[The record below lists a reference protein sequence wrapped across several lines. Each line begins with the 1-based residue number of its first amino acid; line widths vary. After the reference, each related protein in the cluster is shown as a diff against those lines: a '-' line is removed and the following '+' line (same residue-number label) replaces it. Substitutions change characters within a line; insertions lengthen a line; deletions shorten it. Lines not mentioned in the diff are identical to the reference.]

1 VNHHVAHACSAY
13 FTSPFD
19 NATILIVDARGDD
32 VNFSIFFAQGMQLQK
47 VVSLFRPLNTP
58 MFWEGVCVNNFKMIR
73 KEGSEIAPWSHMY
86 PSTGPGKIMA
96 LAAYGREDPDIRRQI
111 YADISLP
118 VVLDNMTEQYR
129 FGGTYNWGQDLSDT
143 RSAESQAVAAALQ
156 HWTNEDLISAMRL
169 AAKFAPLENL
179 CYAGGRALNCI
190 ATSHAFTRSPFK
202 RLYVPPFA
210 NDAGIAAGVAL
221 AAYYA
226 SSPAARRPPTPF
238 SPYTGP
244 RYRRDEID
252 AAVASAPGL
261 STAPVDAA
269 RVAELI
275 AAGKIVAMFR
285 QGSEAGPRALG
296 HRSLL
301 ARADLPGGRDRLNA
315 IKRREWY
322 RPFAPIILRERA
334 EEILE
339 QVIDESAYMNTSATI
354 RPEWRERM
362 SAVAHV
368 DFTTRPQLIRRHQEP
383 YVYEIVERV
392 GAATG
397 VPAILNTSFNLQG
410 PIVETPKDAVDCFM
424 CMAVDHLVLDD
435 VLVTRA

>member
-1 VNHHVAHACSAY
+1 MNHHVAHACSAY

-226 SSPAARRPPTPF
+226 SSPAARRRP
-238 SPYTGP
+238 
-244 RYRRDEID
+244 
-252 AAVASAPGL
+252 
-261 STAPVDAA
+261 
-269 RVAELI
+269 
-275 AAGKIVAMFR
+275 
-285 QGSEAGPRALG
+285 
-296 HRSLL
+296 SLPIP
-301 ARADLPGGRDRLNA
+301 ARA
-315 IKRREWY
+315 
-322 RPFAPIILRERA
+322 
-334 EEILE
+334 
-339 QVIDESAYMNTSATI
+339 T
-354 RPEWRERM
+354 
-362 SAVAHV
+362 
-368 DFTTRPQLIRRHQEP
+368 
-383 YVYEIVERV
+383 
-392 GAATG
+392 AATRSTRRSPLR
-397 VPAILNTSFNLQG
+397 PASR
-410 PIVETPKDAVDCFM
+410 PRPSTPHASPS
-424 CMAVDHLVLDD
+424 
-435 VLVTRA
+435 